1 VDDLG
6 PPTGRACAHVRAC
19 DDRPVTAGGR
29 VTGPAPDGDLGP
41 ADADI
46 ADPDTYVAAVPHA
59 TFRRLRHDDPVSWWG
74 EDHAGGHGF
83 WAVTRHADLLTVSRE
98 VERFSSAQGIRLEE
112 MDREET
118 EARRTM
124 MELDPPAH
132 TVYRR
137 LVSKPFSRREV
148 YAYENAIRLLARQVV
163 EDALAD
169 ADRFDFVDRIA
180 KQLPMRMLGRLL
192 GVPDDDGPW
201 LVERGDALLG
211 NTDPEFTTH
220 PVDLVDTEEFRL
232 MPFRSPVGVELF
244 NYAQDQ
250 ARQRTEHPTDDVIS
264 DLLRPKIDG
273 ETLSEHEFNNFFTL
287 LVAAGNDTTRYTMT
301 AGMKALIE
309 RPDQLAE
316 LRDAVGAGNDEV
328 IASAVEEILR
338 WGSVTMHFRRT
349 AVADTTLGDREVR
362 AGDKVV
368 IWFVSANY
376 DEDVFADPYTFDL
389 HRSPNPQVAFGL
401 MSPHLCLGA
410 QLARM
415 EIKVLFEELLPRL
428 ADVAIDGPIDR
439 LRSNFIA
446 GIKRL
451 PIRVSRA

>member
-1 VDDLG
+1 
-6 PPTGRACAHVRAC
+6 
-19 DDRPVTAGGR
+19 
-29 VTGPAPDGDLGP
+29 VTGPAPGEDLGP
-41 ADADI
+41 AEADI
-46 ADPDTYVAAVPHA
+46 ADPDTYVAGVPHA
-59 TFRRLRHDDPVSWWG
+59 TFQRLRREDPVSWWG
-74 EDHAGGHGF
+74 DDHAGGRGF
-83 WAVTRHADLLTVSRE
+83 WAVTRHADLLTVSRD
-98 VERFSSAQGIRLEE
+98 VERFSSARGIRLEE
-112 MDREET
+112 MDAEET

-124 MELDPPAH
+124 MELDPPDH
-132 TVYRR
+132 TAYRR

-148 YAYENAIRLLARQVV
+148 YAYEHAIRLLARAVV
-163 EDALAD
+163 EDALASGS
-169 ADRFDFVDRIA
+169 RFDFVDRIA

-220 PVDLVDTEEFRL
+220 PVDLVDTDEFRL
-232 MPFRSPVGVELF
+232 LPFRSPVGVELF
-244 NYAQDQ
+244 KYAQDQ
-250 ARQRTEHPTDDVIS
+250 ARRRREHPTDDVIS

-316 LRDAVGAGNDEV
+316 LRDAIVAGNADV
-328 IASAVEEILR
+328 VASAVEEILR

-349 AVADTTLGDREVR
+349 AVAGTTLGDREIA

-368 IWFVSANY
+368 IWFVSADY
-376 DEDVFADPYTFDL
+376 DEDAFADPYTFDL

-428 ADVAIDGPIDR
+428 ADVAVDGPIDR

-451 PIRVSRA
+451 PVRVTPA